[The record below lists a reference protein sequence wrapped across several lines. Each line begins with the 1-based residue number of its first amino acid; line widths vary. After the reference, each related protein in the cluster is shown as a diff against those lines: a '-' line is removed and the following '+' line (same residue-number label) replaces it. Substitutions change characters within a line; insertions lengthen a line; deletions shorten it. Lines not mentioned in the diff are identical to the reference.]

1 MTDSPLF
8 HMDGATEGTTQW
20 RAESFQMVNWGGF
33 QGHHEVDFAA
43 SATLVSGASGTG
55 KSSLLDAYLALMMPS
70 DTPFNG
76 ASNDAGSG
84 RARSVD
90 QRNLMTYLRGK
101 TDSSREAD
109 TGQMHDQV
117 LRGADSATWGAIAMT
132 FIDDNQRR
140 FTVLRAY
147 FVPRGATKFADVTM
161 KMATRD
167 GRLDLREL
175 ADVTEARFDKRALKN
190 RFADLDVFDT
200 YAAFSQTL
208 YTRLGIGANGEGGK
222 ALRLLARIQAGQQVK
237 TVDGLYKSMVLEE
250 PATYAAADKA
260 VDHFEDLERSYGAMV
275 TEAQKAKVLE
285 RLPELHR
292 DYETAT
298 EKADLIDRFG
308 VHRDGDTPF
317 VLWQLLTEHGLLDT
331 AADTNR
337 ARRRDNQVQHSAARD
352 AETELRSRVADL
364 LHQQRDN
371 GGDALA
377 GLQNDLDVLTAKRDD
392 VAAERARFNDRISLL
407 GAVAGTADD
416 AADGVAGDVAITSAD
431 GFAAAQLAAEGFIA
445 RFAASE
451 QELDLERVSL
461 QRTAY
466 PVEEKIRTLK
476 QEHAFLKGRA
486 SLVPQHLH
494 NARLMIA
501 EAAGIPAE
509 ELPFV
514 AELIDIAPGEDDWRQ
529 AAEVTLGSVVRVLLV
544 DENRLA
550 ALGRAIDPLHI
561 PVRIHFEG
569 VTLHPHQQVQHDPR
583 YVSGKLTFKD
593 SPFSRWVQDRVQAPA
608 IDALCVN
615 GPAEL
620 AGDGSRVT
628 QSGQIR
634 QGKRGAHGWNKE
646 QRAIIG
652 FSSTVRLA
660 EINEEL
666 AALKASA
673 DSLAQQASAK
683 AGQIIALRR
692 LKDAHQHLLD
702 TVWAAIDV
710 AGAQARIGAKEAER
724 ERLLAGSDVLRGL
737 QDEEARLSAELET
750 AQKHKH
756 QTEREAA
763 VLGEEHA
770 AIVDRQDVVNDRL
783 ERITAD
789 ESVTLPD
796 EHAAV
801 LDAQFAAV
809 SDSAEL
815 ATFANGVKRLR
826 ERLTE
831 QSSQDRDTARSA
843 RDTLLGIFETFQSRW
858 PDPNI
863 GVAMESYSSYNDIL
877 DAVYTLGLY
886 ERRQEWKRRLSAWSG
901 QDLVPLIGA
910 FTTSIEEIEDRLR
923 PINDILRTLPFGAGR
938 DRLQISL
945 RRLHQGDASAFRKE
959 LKLLSSGSTEEFTD
973 EQTESR
979 FTRLQAF
986 MNLIR
991 RPDELDVAGQGRAV
1005 AARHAAKADSDR
1017 DLLLDVRRHVEITAV
1032 RTTPDGVEVSTYSS
1046 LGGKSGGESQEL
1058 VAFVVGAALRF
1069 QLGDE
1074 SRTRPRFAPVF
1085 LDEGFVKSDSEFAG
1099 RAVAAWKGLGFQL
1112 IVGSP
1117 LDKVTAL
1124 EPHMDLVL
1132 SMTKN
1137 TATGFSYITPLM
1149 SPEPRDAAQPEPAGT
1164 EADRAEPDRNVA

>member
-43 SATLVSGASGTG
+43 TATLVSGASGTG

-101 TDSSREAD
+101 TDSTREAD
-109 TGQMHDQV
+109 TGAMHDQV
-117 LRGADSATWGAIAMT
+117 LRGADSATWGAVAMT

-167 GRLDLREL
+167 GHLDLREL

-190 RFADLDVFDT
+190 RFPDLDVFDT

-250 PATYAAADKA
+250 PATFAAADKA

-298 EKADLIDRFG
+298 EKAGLIDRFG

-317 VLWQLLTEHGLLDT
+317 VLWQLSTEHALLDA

-337 ARRRDNQVQHSAARD
+337 ASRRENTTRFTAARD
-352 AETELRSRVADL
+352 AETELKGRVAEL
-364 LHQQRDN
+364 QHQQRDN
-371 GGDALA
+371 GGDVLA
-377 GLQNDLDVLTAKRDD
+377 VLQNDVDVLSIKRDD
-392 VAAERARFNDRISLL
+392 VAAERARFDERIGQLEVSIDD
-407 GAVAGTADD
+407 ADD
-416 AADGVAGDVAITSAD
+416 
-431 GFAAAQLAAEGFIA
+431 FAAAQLAAEEFMAG
-445 RFAASE
+445 FAATE
-451 QELDLERVSL
+451 QALDLERVSL
-461 QRTAY
+461 QRRAY
-466 PVEEKIRTLK
+466 PTEEKIRSLK

-501 EAAGIPAE
+501 EAAGIPVE

-514 AELIDIAPGEDDWRQ
+514 AELIDIAPGEDAWRQ
-529 AAEVTLGSVVRVLLV
+529 AAEVTLSSVVRVLLV

-550 ALGRAIDPLHI
+550 ALGAAIDPLHI
-561 PVRIHFEG
+561 PVRISFEG
-569 VTLHPHQQVQHDPR
+569 VALHPHQQVRPDPR

-608 IDALCVN
+608 IDALCVS
-615 GPAEL
+615 GPADL

-634 QGKRGAHGWNKE
+634 HGKRGAHGWNKD
-646 QRAIIG
+646 QRSIIG
-652 FSSTVRLA
+652 FSSGVRLA
-660 EINEEL
+660 EIDEEL

-673 DSLAQQASAK
+673 DSLAQQASDK

-692 LKDAHQHLLD
+692 RKDAQQHLID
-702 TVWAAIDV
+702 TAWATIDV
-710 AGAQARIGAKEAER
+710 VGAQVRIDAKEAER

-737 QDEEARLSAELET
+737 QDEETRLTTELDV
-750 AQKHKH
+750 AQKLKH
-756 QTEREAA
+756 ETEREAA
-763 VLGEEHA
+763 MLGEEHA
-770 AIVDRQDVVNDRL
+770 AIVDRQDVVNDAL
-783 ERITAD
+783 ERIQAD
-789 ESVTLPD
+789 DSVTLTD
-796 EHAAV
+796 EHAAH
-801 LDAQFAAV
+801 LAAQFAAV
-809 SDSAEL
+809 GDSHDL
-815 ATFANGVKRLR
+815 ALFASGVRRLR

-831 QSSQDRDTARSA
+831 QSAQDRETARNA

-863 GVAMESYSSYNDIL
+863 GVGMESYSSYSDIL
-877 DAVYTLGLY
+877 DAVYTLGLF

-901 QDLVPLIGA
+901 QDLVPLVGA
-910 FTTSIEEIEDRLR
+910 FSTSIEEIEDRLR

-945 RRLHQGDASAFRKE
+945 RRLHRDDNTAFRKE

-991 RPDELDVAGQGRAV
+991 RPDDQGAV
-1005 AARHAAKADSDR
+1005 RGETDR

-1032 RTTPDGVEVSTYSS
+1032 RTTPEGVEVSTYSS

-1124 EPHMDLVL
+1124 EPHMALVL
-1132 SMTKN
+1132 SVTKN
-1137 TATGFSYITPLM
+1137 TRTGYSYITPLS
-1149 SPEPRDAAQPEPAGT
+1149 SPEDAADETA
-1164 EADRAEPDRNVA
+1164 A

>member
-33 QGHHEVDFAA
+33 QGHHQVDFAA

-84 RARSVD
+84 RARSID

-101 TDSSREAD
+101 TDSTREAD
-109 TGQMHDQV
+109 TGAMHDQV
-117 LRGADSATWGAIAMT
+117 LRGADSATWGAVAMT

-161 KMATRD
+161 KLATRD
-167 GRLDLREL
+167 GHLDLRDL

-190 RFADLDVFDT
+190 RFGDLDVFDT

-250 PATYAAADKA
+250 PATFAAADKA

-285 RLPELHR
+285 RLPDLHR
-292 DYETAT
+292 EYETAT

-317 VLWQLLTEHGLLDT
+317 VLWQLLTEHGLLDQ

-337 ARRRDNQVQHSAARD
+337 TSRRENQAGLAAARD
-352 AETELRSRVADL
+352 AETELKGRVADL
-364 LHQQRDN
+364 QHQQRDN
-371 GGDALA
+371 GGDVLA
-377 GLQNDLDVLTAKRDD
+377 GLANDLDVLAAKRDD
-392 VAAERARFNDRISLL
+392 VVAERARFNDRISLL

-416 AADGVAGDVAITSAD
+416 AADGSIGPVAITSAD
-431 GFAAAQLAAEGFIA
+431 DFAAAQLAAEGFISG
-445 RFAASE
+445 FATAE
-451 QELDLERVSL
+451 QALDLERVSL

-476 QEHAFLKGRA
+476 QEHGFLKGRA

-514 AELIDIAPGEDDWRQ
+514 AELIDIAPGEDEWRQ
-529 AAEVTLGSVVRVLLV
+529 AAEVTLGSVVRVMLV

-561 PVRIHFEG
+561 PVRISFEG
-569 VTLHPHQQVQHDPR
+569 VALHAHQSVQPDPR
-583 YVSGKLTFKD
+583 YIAGKLTFKD
-593 SPFSRWVQDRVQAPA
+593 SPFSRWVQDRVQAPT

-628 QSGQIR
+628 RSGQIR

-660 EINEEL
+660 EIDDEL
-666 AALKASA
+666 ALLKASA

-683 AGQIIALRR
+683 AGEIIALRR
-692 LKDAHQHLLD
+692 LKDAHQHLID
-702 TVWAAIDV
+702 TVWASIDV
-710 AGAQARIGAKEAER
+710 AAAQAKIGAKEAER

-737 QDEEARLSAELET
+737 QDEEARLTTELDA
-750 AQKHKH
+750 AQKLKH
-756 QTEREAA
+756 DTERAAA
-763 VLGEEHA
+763 VLGDEHA
-770 AIVDRQDVVNDRL
+770 AIVDRQDAVNDAL
-783 ERITAD
+783 ERIQAD
-789 ESVTLPD
+789 DTVTLSE
-796 EHAAV
+796 EHSAHLA
-801 LDAQFAAV
+801 AQFAAV
-809 SDSAEL
+809 GDSADL

-831 QSSQDRDTARSA
+831 QSAQDRETARSA
-843 RDTLLGIFETFQSRW
+843 RATLIGIFETFQSRW

-863 GVAMESYSSYNDIL
+863 GVGMESYSSYNDIL
-877 DAVYTLGLY
+877 DAVYTLGLF

-901 QDLVPLIGA
+901 QDLVPLVGA
-910 FTTSIEEIEDRLR
+910 FSTSIEEIEDRLR

-938 DRLQISL
+938 DRLQITL
-945 RRLHQGDASAFRKE
+945 RRLHRDDNTAFRKE
-959 LKLLSSGSTEEFTD
+959 LKLLSSGSTEDFTD

-991 RPDELDVAGQGRAV
+991 RPDDRGATDAGRV
-1005 AARHAAKADSDR
+1005 AARGDSAR

-1124 EPHMDLVL
+1124 EPHVDLVL
-1132 SMTKN
+1132 SVTKN
-1137 TATGFSYITPLM
+1137 TRTGFSYITPLA
-1149 SPEPRDAAQPEPAGT
+1149 SPEP
-1164 EADRAEPDRNVA
+1164 EAK

>member
-33 QGHHEVDFAA
+33 QGHHEVDFARN
-43 SATLVSGASGTG
+43 ATLVSGASGTG

-76 ASNDAGSG
+76 ASNDAGAG

-90 QRNLMTYLRGK
+90 QRNLLTYLRGK
-101 TDSSREAD
+101 TDSNREAD

-117 LRGADSATWGAIAMT
+117 LRGADNATWGAVAMT
-132 FIDDNQRR
+132 FVDDNQRR

-147 FVPRGATKFADVTM
+147 FVPRGTVRFADVTM

-167 GRLDLREL
+167 GRLDLRDL
-175 ADVTEARFDKRALKN
+175 ADVTEARFDKRALKA
-190 RFADLDVFDT
+190 RFSDLDVFDT

-292 DYETAT
+292 DYESATA
-298 EKADLIDRFG
+298 KADLIDRFG

-317 VLWQLLTEHGLLDT
+317 VLWQLLTEQGLLET

-337 ARRRDNQVQHSAARD
+337 QNRRDNQTQHTIARD
-352 AETELRSRVADL
+352 AETRLKSRVADL
-364 LHQQRDN
+364 QHQQRDN
-371 GGDALA
+371 GGDVLAQLESDLGALR
-377 GLQNDLDVLTAKRDD
+377 DRRDD
-392 VAAERARFNDRISLL
+392 VSAERARFDERTTLL
-407 GAVAGTADD
+407 DTSPAWKVGTGEDFAVAQENAQ
-416 AADGVAGDVAITSAD
+416 AFVD
-431 GFAAAQLAAEGFIA
+431 GFPAAEA
-445 RFAASE
+445 
-451 QELDLERVSL
+451 ELEAERTGL
-461 QRTAY
+461 QRRAY
-466 PVEEKIRTLK
+466 PLEEQIRTLK
-476 QEHAFLKGRA
+476 QEHGFLSGRA

-501 EAAGIPAE
+501 EAAGVPAE
-509 ELPFV
+509 DLPFV
-514 AELIDIAPGEDDWRQ
+514 AELIDVAPGEDAWRQ
-529 AAEVTLGSVVRVLLV
+529 AAEVTLASVVRVMLV
-544 DENRLA
+544 DETRLA
-550 ALGRAIDPLHI
+550 ALSAAIDPVRL

-569 VTLHPHQQVQHDPR
+569 VALHPHQQINPDPR
-583 YVSGKLTFKD
+583 YVSGKLVFKD
-593 SPFSRWVQDRVQAPA
+593 SLFSRWVQDRVQSSGL
-608 IDALCVN
+608 DALCVD
-615 GPAEL
+615 GPADL
-620 AGDGSRVT
+620 AGDGPRVT
-628 QSGQIR
+628 RSGQNR
-634 QGKRGAHGWNKE
+634 NGKRGAHGWNKD
-646 QRAIIG
+646 QRSIIG
-652 FSSTVRLA
+652 FSSGARLD
-660 EINEEL
+660 EITEEL
-666 AALKASA
+666 TALKQAA
-673 DSLAQQASAK
+673 GDLAQQASTV
-683 AGQIIALRR
+683 GERIVALRR
-692 LKDAHQHLLD
+692 VKDAHQHVLNTL
-702 TVWAAIDV
+702 WAAIDV
-710 AGAQARIGAKEAER
+710 AGAEALVIEKEAES
-724 ERLLAGSDVLRGL
+724 ERLLANSDVLRAL
-737 QDEEARLSAELET
+737 KDEEDRVAAELEL

-756 QTEREAA
+756 ETERDAA
-763 VLGEEHA
+763 ALADEHA
-770 AIVDRQDVVNDRL
+770 GIVDRQDIVNVRV
-783 ERITAD
+783 ERIEND
-789 ESVTLPD
+789 ETVSLSP
-796 EHAAV
+796 EHAE
-801 LDAQFAAV
+801 LLNAQFAAV
-809 SDSAEL
+809 SDNADL
-815 ATFANGVKRLR
+815 AAFAGGLRRLR
-826 ERLTE
+826 ERLIE
-831 QSSQDRDTARSA
+831 QSSQDRETARSA

-863 GVAMESYSSYNDIL
+863 GVSMESYSSYNDIL

-901 QDLVPLIGA
+901 QDLVPLVGA
-910 FTTSIEEIEDRLR
+910 FTSAIEEIEDRLR
-923 PINDILRTLPFGAGR
+923 PINEILTTLPFGAGR

-945 RRLHQGDASAFRKE
+945 RRLHRDDASTFRKE
-959 LKLLSSGSTEEFTD
+959 LKLLSSGATEEFTD

-991 RPDELDVAGQGRAV
+991 RPDDALKGDAP
-1005 AARHAAKADSDR
+1005 R
-1017 DLLLDVRRHVEITAV
+1017 DALLDVRRHVEITAV
-1032 RTTPDGVEVSTYSS
+1032 RVDADGTEVSTYSS

-1124 EPHMDLVL
+1124 EPHMELVL
-1132 SMTKN
+1132 SVTKN
-1137 TATGFSYITPLM
+1137 TTSGFSYITPLA
-1149 SPEPRDAAQPEPAGT
+1149 SPEAAAEEAG
-1164 EADRAEPDRNVA
+1164 EAAA

>member
-33 QGHHEVDFAA
+33 QGHHAMDFAA
-43 SATLVSGASGTG
+43 GATLVSGASGTG

-101 TDSSREAD
+101 TDSTREAD

-117 LRGADSATWGAIAMT
+117 LRGADEATWGAVAMT

-167 GRLDLREL
+167 GRFDLRHL
-175 ADVTEARFDKRALKN
+175 ADVTEARFDKRALKA
-190 RFADLDVFDT
+190 RFGDLDVYDT

-292 DYETAT
+292 EFLSAT
-298 EKADLIDRFG
+298 EKSDLIDQFG

-317 VLWQLLTEHGLLDT
+317 VLWQLNTEHGLLEA
-331 AADTNR
+331 AADSNGT
-337 ARRRDNQVQHSAARD
+337 RRRENQARFGAARTL
-352 AETELRSRVADL
+352 ETTLKGRVADL
-364 LHQQRDN
+364 QHQQRDN
-371 GGDALA
+371 GGDVLA
-377 GLQNDLDVLTAKRDD
+377 GLQNDVDVLTAARED
-392 VAAERARFNDRISLL
+392 VEAERARFDERITLL
-407 GAVAGTADD
+407 DTVIDSADD
-416 AADGVAGDVAITSAD
+416 FAGAQADAARFLA
-431 GFAAAQLAAEGFIA
+431 GFAAT
-445 RFAASE
+445 E
-451 QELDLERVSL
+451 QELDLARVAL

-466 PVEEKIRTLK
+466 PLEEQIRTLK
-476 QEHAFLKGRA
+476 QEHAFLTGRA

-501 EAAGIPAE
+501 EAAGIPAD

-529 AAEVTLGSVVRVLLV
+529 AAEVTLASIVRVLLV
-544 DENRLA
+544 DETRLR
-550 ALGRAIDPLHI
+550 ALSEAIDPLHI

-569 VTLHPHQQVQHDPR
+569 VALHPHQKVHPDPR
-583 YVSGKLTFKD
+583 YVSGKLVFKD
-593 SPFSRWVQDRVQAPA
+593 SPFSRWVQDRVQSPA
-608 IDALCVN
+608 VDALCVT
-615 GPAEL
+615 GPAAL

-628 QSGQIR
+628 PTGQTR
-634 QGKRGAHGWNKE
+634 NGKRGAHGWNKD

-652 FSSTVRLA
+652 FSSGVRLA
-660 EINEEL
+660 EIADEL
-666 AALKASA
+666 KALKASA
-673 DSLAQQASAK
+673 DDLAGQASAM
-683 AGQIIALRR
+683 ADRIIALRR
-692 LKDAHQHLLD
+692 LKDAHQHVID

-710 AGAQARIGAKEAER
+710 TGAQAKIDDKEAER

-737 QDEEARLSAELET
+737 QDEESRLLTELEA
-750 AQKHKH
+750 AQKLKH
-756 QTEREAA
+756 EAEREAT

-770 AIVDRQDVVNDRL
+770 AIVDRQDTVNDRL
-783 ERITAD
+783 ERISAD
-789 ESVTLPD
+789 DSVTLTP
-796 EHAAV
+796 EHAAH
-801 LDAQFAAV
+801 LEAQFAAV
-809 SDSAEL
+809 GDSTDL
-815 ATFANGVKRLR
+815 ASFGTGVKRLR

-831 QSSQDRDTARSA
+831 QSAQDRNTARTA
-843 RDTLLGIFETFQSRW
+843 RDTLIGIFETFQSRW

-863 GVAMESYSSYNDIL
+863 GVSMESYSSYNDIL

-901 QDLVPLIGA
+901 QDLVPLVGA

-923 PINDILRTLPFGAGR
+923 PINEILTTLPFGAGR

-945 RRLHQGDASAFRKE
+945 RRLHRDDATAFRKE
-959 LKLLSSGSTEEFTD
+959 LKLLSSGSTEAFTD

-991 RPDELDVAGQGRAV
+991 CPDDVELAGPGRTARA
-1005 AARHAAKADSDR
+1005 AARGDSAR

-1032 RTTPDGVEVSTYSS
+1032 RTTPEGVEVSTYSS

-1124 EPHMDLVL
+1124 EPHMELVL
-1132 SMTKN
+1132 SITKN
-1137 TATGFSYITPLM
+1137 TASGYSYITPLS
-1149 SPEPRDAAQPEPAGT
+1149 SPESPESPESPATAKTGGIAA
-1164 EADRAEPDRNVA
+1164 

>member
-33 QGHHEVDFAA
+33 QGHHEVDFART
-43 SATLVSGASGTG
+43 ATLVSGASGTG

-101 TDSSREAD
+101 TDSTREAD
-109 TGQMHDQV
+109 TGTMHDQV
-117 LRGADSATWGAIAMT
+117 LRGADAATWGAVAMT

-167 GRLDLREL
+167 GRLDLRDL

-190 RFADLDVFDT
+190 RFSDLDVFDT

-285 RLPELHR
+285 RLPDLHR

-317 VLWQLLTEHGLLDT
+317 VLWQLLTEHGLLDS

-337 ARRRDNQVQHSAARD
+337 SSRRENQAAFTAARD
-352 AETELRSRVADL
+352 TETELKGRVADL
-364 LHQQRDN
+364 QHQQRDN
-371 GGDALA
+371 GGDVLA
-377 GLQNDLDVLTAKRDD
+377 GLQNDLDVLTARRDD
-392 VAAERARFNDRISLL
+392 VDAERARFDDRISLL
-407 GAVAGTADD
+407 GATAD
-416 AADGVAGDVAITSAD
+416 AAAIDSVD
-431 GFAAAQLAAEGFIA
+431 SFAAAQLAAEEFVAG
-445 RFAASE
+445 FAATE
-451 QELDLERVSL
+451 QELDLERVGL

-466 PVEEKIRTLK
+466 PIEEKIRTLK
-476 QEHAFLKGRA
+476 QEHGFLKGRA

-514 AELIDIAPGEDDWRQ
+514 AELIDIAPGEDAWRQ

-544 DENRLA
+544 DENRLR
-550 ALGRAIDPLHI
+550 ALGEAIDPLHI

-569 VTLHPHQQVQHDPR
+569 VPLHPHQQVQPDPR

-593 SPFSRWVQDRVQAPA
+593 SPFSRWVQDRVQAPT

-615 GPAEL
+615 GPADL

-628 QSGQIR
+628 RSGQIR
-634 QGKRGAHGWNKE
+634 QGKRGAHGWNKD
-646 QRAIIG
+646 QRSIIG
-652 FSSTVRLA
+652 FSSDVRLA
-660 EINEEL
+660 EIDEEL

-692 LKDAHQHLLD
+692 LKDAHQHVID

-710 AGAQARIGAKEAER
+710 AGAQAKIADKEAER
-724 ERLLAGSDVLRGL
+724 ERLLANSDVLRGL
-737 QDEEARLSAELET
+737 KDEEARLTAELEA

-756 QTEREAA
+756 ETERAA
-763 VLGEEHA
+763 GVLGDEHA
-770 AIVDRQDVVNDRL
+770 AIVDRQDVVNDAL
-783 ERITAD
+783 ERIQAD
-789 ESVTLPD
+789 DTVSLTE
-796 EHAAV
+796 EHSAHLAV
-801 LDAQFAAV
+801 QFAAV
-809 SDSAEL
+809 SDSADL
-815 ATFANGVKRLR
+815 ATFANGVRRLR

-831 QSSQDRDTARSA
+831 QSAQDRETARSA
-843 RDTLLGIFETFQSRW
+843 RNTLIGIFETFQSRW
-858 PDPNI
+858 PDPNV
-863 GVAMESYSSYNDIL
+863 GVGMESYSSYSDIL
-877 DAVYTLGLY
+877 DAVYTLGLF

-901 QDLVPLIGA
+901 QDLVPLVGA

-945 RRLHQGDASAFRKE
+945 RRLHRDDATAFRKE
-959 LKLLSSGSTEEFTD
+959 LRVLSSGATEEFTD

-991 RPDELDVAGQGRAV
+991 RPDDLGVSDTGRAG
-1005 AARHAAKADSDR
+1005 AARGDTDR

-1032 RTTPDGVEVSTYSS
+1032 RTTPEGVEVSTYSS

-1099 RAVAAWKGLGFQL
+1099 RAVSAWKGLGFQL

-1132 SMTKN
+1132 SITKN
-1137 TATGFSYITPLM
+1137 TRTGYSYITPL
-1149 SPEPRDAAQPEPAGT
+1149 STPEDASENAA
-1164 EADRAEPDRNVA
+1164 